1 MLLTKRPI
9 EVLSVAFYSERRTPI
24 SLVVNR
30 VLNDGQINSI
40 NNQPFTGDNT
50 VNPTLLLDTNNS
62 ENHALIRS
70 VLNSENTENEY
81 DEGFSDS
88 DSDDNEYVDEGDNKE
103 ENFIDD
109 RQKCLVIS
117 RIFKALVEDE
127 TLRYLS
133 LNDGKK
139 K

>member
-1 MLLTKRPI
+1 M
-9 EVLSVAFYSERRTPI
+9 
-24 SLVVNR
+24 
-30 VLNDGQINSI
+30 
-40 NNQPFTGDNT
+40 
-50 VNPTLLLDTNNS
+50 LLLDTNNS

-70 VLNSENTENEY
+70 VLHSENTENEY

-103 ENFIDD
+103 ENFLDD

-127 TLRYLS
+127 TLKYLS